1 MAENE
6 AHTDPDEIQKLN
18 QRLAGFWDT
27 ISDRLKAIEKRLNAL
42 EKKNK
47 K

>member
-18 QRLAGFWDT
+18 KRLAGFWDT
-27 ISDRLKAIEKRLNAL
+27 LSDRLKAIEKRIDAL
-42 EKKNK
+42 EKKK
-47 K
+47 